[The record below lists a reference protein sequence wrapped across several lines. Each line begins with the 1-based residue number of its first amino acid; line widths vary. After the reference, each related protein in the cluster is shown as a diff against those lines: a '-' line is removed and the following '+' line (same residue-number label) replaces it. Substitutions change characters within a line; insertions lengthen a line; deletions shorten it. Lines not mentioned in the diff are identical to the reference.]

1 MKLLA
6 ITLITLAACFSNA
19 ATRSEKMYS
28 VFKEYNKRFNNGQY
42 SPNEQLARD
51 FIKVQNDFFTEM
63 TAQNAM
69 TDLLEVSN
77 DYDSSMQV
85 KLFVIKDENSNF
97 LAVAWQQSS
106 YDDVEQESRLRIRTF
121 DQLNS
126 GIDFV
131 YIFSNY
137 AFNLKGFYMKA
148 DQGGSLQLK
157 YNKNFSKS
165 DFGVANLFLLKSKN
179 NWNLYKEDKTQIS
192 KANVKIWTRAIPP
205 NGGVTSIDFN

>member
-1 MKLLA
+1 MKLIV
-6 ITLITLAACFSNA
+6 ITLIALAASFSQA
-19 ATRSEKMYS
+19 QTRSEKMYS
-28 VFKEYNKRFNNGQY
+28 VFKEYNKRFSNGQY

-51 FIKVQNDFFTEM
+51 FIKVQNNFFAEM

-69 TDLLEVSN
+69 TDLLDVSN
-77 DYDSSMQV
+77 DYDSSMHV

-106 YDDVEQESRLRIRTF
+106 YEDVEQESRLRIRTF

-137 AFNLKGFYMKA
+137 AFNLKGFYMKM

-165 DFGVANLFLLKSKN
+165 DFAAANLFMLKNKN

-192 KANVKIWTRAIPP
+192 KAHVKIWTRAIPP
-205 NGGVTSIDFN
+205 NGGVSSIDFN